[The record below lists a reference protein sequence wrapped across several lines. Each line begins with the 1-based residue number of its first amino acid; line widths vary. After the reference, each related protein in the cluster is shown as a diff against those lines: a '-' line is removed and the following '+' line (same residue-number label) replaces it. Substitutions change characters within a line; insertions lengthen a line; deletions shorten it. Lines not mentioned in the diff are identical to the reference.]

1 MKCIS
6 ALNMACSLYSL
17 LYISNA
23 AEVIY
28 MLKRLFWSHGFYYIF
43 IAFTVFNISFNAL
56 HAVNLDINSLR
67 LLYSLT

>member
-1 MKCIS
+1 
-6 ALNMACSLYSL
+6 MAYGLYL
-17 LYISNA
+17 VLYISNA

-28 MLKRLFWSHGFYYIF
+28 MLKHLFWSHSFYYIF

-56 HAVNLDINSLR
+56 NVDINSLR